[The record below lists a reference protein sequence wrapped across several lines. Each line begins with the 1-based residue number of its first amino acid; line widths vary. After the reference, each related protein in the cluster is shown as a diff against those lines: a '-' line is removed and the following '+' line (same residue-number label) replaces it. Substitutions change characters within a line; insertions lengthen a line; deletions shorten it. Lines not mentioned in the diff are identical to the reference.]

1 MEVILRPER
10 TRYLRRAV
18 RSRHGWPYRDTAK
31 PDVCYATAFSGE
43 RSGKTRDSSPQRHCP
58 CRLRA
63 AFFGGRRG
71 RKTRPQ
77 LTHTLQDDSL
87 ETDVTGSLRALVSLP
102 TTDRFAPSFTL
113 YDSCSRWDTRTDD
126 TAPDYPNET
135 TLKTDTSSLH
145 LTVYPVPPD
154 FCRHGPG
161 FQSSLHD
168 SSRPTLQRSSGTLSR
183 ASLRV
188 ACHILPTANKATLK
202 TGTSRPDAANTDP
215 FGLRLLSRASVRV
228 CWVLGSSSYNLAFN
242 MCHWDTYAI
251 CEESDRLM

>member
-1 MEVILRPER
+1 MD
-10 TRYLRRAV
+10 A
-18 RSRHGWPYRDTAK
+18 
-31 PDVCYATAFSGE
+31 
-43 RSGKTRDSSPQRHCP
+43 
-58 CRLRA
+58 
-63 AFFGGRRG
+63 
-71 RKTRPQ
+71 KTRPQ

-102 TTDRFAPSFTL
+102 TTDRFAPSFIL
-113 YDSCSRWDTRTDD
+113 YDSCSRWDARTDD
-126 TAPDYPNET
+126 TAPDYPDET

-161 FQSSLHD
+161 FQSSLHG

-202 TGTSRPDAANTDP
+202 TGTSRPDAANTDS